1 MADIVTNVDL
11 TELALR
17 AQDQEIASLRKE
29 LRDTKLD
36 HSSEVYD
43 LREEIQNLREALN
56 KYEQSATVDRHGF
69 HEQLQDEEMEDEYS
83 SEMEDEYRSET
94 GDGYPS
100 SKLRSIYPTLCI
112 AKMLKY
118 PMSP

>member
-1 MADIVTNVDL
+1 MADIVTDVDL

-56 KYEQSATVDRHGF
+56 KYEQSAMNILVRWRTNTVVKQGMDI
-69 HEQLQDEEMEDEYS
+69 LVVS
-83 SEMEDEYRSET
+83 
-94 GDGYPS
+94 
-100 SKLRSIYPTLCI
+100 
-112 AKMLKY
+112 
-118 PMSP
+118 